1 MKFRKG
7 NRLKKVALRSATDPA
22 EPIEMTGAQ
31 IGKMVVA
38 VVAVI
43 AFALM
48 AAWFVGKI

>member
-1 MKFRKG
+1 
-7 NRLKKVALRSATDPA
+7 
-22 EPIEMTGAQ
+22 MTGEQ
-31 IGKMVVA
+31 KGRLVVS